1 MTDEDKTLLELA
13 AKAAGIKY
21 DPEASKPNPVSGA
34 WFGLWLTYDREPTE
48 YDRRRWNP
56 LTDDGD
62 ALRLM
67 VQLGFGIY
75 RGHDA
80 IRGEFCEISYW
91 PRKYAREKSCI
102 EYHKDHPNQFAATR
116 RAIVR
121 AAAEIGKAMQ

>member
-1 MTDEDKTLLELA
+1 MIDEDKTLLELA
-13 AKAAGIKY
+13 AKAAGLKNY
-21 DPEASKPNPVSGA
+21 RYCPAED
-34 WFGLWLTYDREPTE
+34 GLHACIE
-48 YDRRRWNP
+48 YDDENDCTVVWMP
-56 LTDDGD
+56 HLDDGD

-121 AAAEIGKAMQ
+121 AAAEIGKAQP